1 MKKLFCLR
9 IGTRGSRRDVDDFL
23 NNLRNNLDIVYDEV
37 HSEDEHDWILFF
49 ESDDL
54 SIAEIKKIAQKSIG
68 TFSYVEA
75 FAVASP
81 NVLSIKLKGDKP
93 VILDSKYGLLPRID
107 F

>member
-9 IGTRGSRRDVDDFL
+9 IGTRGSRRDINLFL
-23 NNLRNNLDIVYDEV
+23 NNLRNNLDIVYDEI
-37 HSEDEHDWILFF
+37 HSEDEHHWILFL
-49 ESDDL
+49 ESDD
-54 SIAEIKKIAQKSIG
+54 SAIEEIKKNAEKTIG
-68 TFSYVEA
+68 SFSYVEA

-81 NVLSIKLKGDKP
+81 NILSIKLMGDKP